1 MGVHSFRRVVI
12 LAACLS
18 LAGCFRSETPLI
30 APGEGDYPFETVTY
44 KEADGSQRITLV
56 RTGDGYKPADEETG
70 ERLLLKAL
78 GDDTYLAQV
87 KASESEGPGYLYGI
101 VSVSPDPGGFIVAAG
116 YAEDADIAAVRAG
129 IDGLVLCAEDA
140 DTVCIDSLEA
150 YRRYAARDEVVKRGN
165 AYRILEMK

>member
-1 MGVHSFRRVVI
+1 MGVQWFRRGVI
-12 LAACLS
+12 FAACLL

-44 KEADGSQRITLV
+44 KETDGGQRITLV
-56 RTGDGYKPADEETG
+56 RTGDGYKPADEDTE
-70 ERLLLKAL
+70 ERLLLKSL

-87 KASESEGPGYLYGI
+87 KASESEGPGYLYGV

-129 IDGLVLCAEDA
+129 IEGLALCVDDA
-140 DTVCIDSLEA
+140 DTVCIDSLDA
-150 YRRYAARDEVVKRGN
+150 YRRYAAQDEVVKRGT
-165 AYRILEMK
+165 AYRILQMK